1 MRLLCAIAGVSR
13 GGYYKFHTRVKSQK
27 QVQDEV
33 IVEAM
38 RGIQERLHRSVGY
51 RKMVPLLRK
60 TANLEVGT
68 TRVRRL
74 MKENG
79 LESAVRIKRFSDE
92 VYIRRRKMRES
103 LPPDLIQRKFFA
115 LAPYQRMMEDI
126 ITVPCLEG
134 KIYLNSIADFFNGE
148 ILAYHLSL
156 KIDTALCVDTLD
168 KLGKAIDTQGAI
180 LHSDGGTTYISYGYR
195 NKANELGLR
204 MSLGSVG
211 DCYDNAAME
220 SLNGIIKT
228 ECLYCQ
234 FGKTNIIN
242 RRVARSV
249 IISAIDEFMFYYN
262 NERPKARLGYL
273 SPVEFRLENPSGTY
287 LAPLELTTNLSMDND
302 YF

>member
-1 MRLLCAIAGVSR
+1 M
-13 GGYYKFHTRVKSQK
+13 
-27 QVQDEV
+27 
-33 IVEAM
+33 
-38 RGIQERLHRSVGY
+38 
-51 RKMVPLLRK
+51 
-60 TANLEVGT
+60 
-68 TRVRRL
+68 
-74 MKENG
+74 
-79 LESAVRIKRFSDE
+79 
-92 VYIRRRKMRES
+92 
-103 LPPDLIQRKFFA
+103 
-115 LAPYQRMMEDI
+115 
-126 ITVPCLEG
+126 
-134 KIYLNSIADFFNGE
+134 
-148 ILAYHLSL
+148 AYHLSL